1 MKKMMLRYADSAG
14 EGVRRVLFGAAAMV
28 ATAATL
34 GLTVLAPVAAAPGE
48 PVVALVNYK
57 RLVLGP
63 TDVAIVPSSVEVI
76 AIRMPH
82 TDPLAEPVA
91 AARRG

>member
-1 MKKMMLRYADSAG
+1 MKRTMSRYGASARD
-14 EGVRRVLFGAAAMV
+14 GVRRALFGAAAMI

-63 TDVAIVPSSVEVI
+63 VEVAIVPARVDVV
-76 AIRMPH
+76 AVRAPH
-82 TDPLAEPVA
+82 TEPVA
-91 AARRG
+91 APVVAARRG

>member
-1 MKKMMLRYADSAG
+1 
-14 EGVRRVLFGAAAMV
+14 MV

-63 TDVAIVPSSVEVI
+63 AEVAIVSARVDVV
-76 AIRMPH
+76 AVRAPH
-82 TDPLAEPVA
+82 TDPVA
-91 AARRG
+91 APVVTARRG